1 MKENTFIVY
10 IMANAR
16 PTLYI
21 GITNDLGRRVYEHRN
36 NVDPDCF
43 TARYY
48 LHKLGYYEACP
59 NSLAAIIREK
69 QLKKMS
75 RQEKIE
81 LIRQVN
87 PYWRNLSEDIFG
99 RIPDKPE

>member
-1 MKENTFIVY
+1 MVY

-16 PTLYI
+16 PTLHV
-21 GITNDLGRRVYEHRN
+21 GITDDLVRRVYEHKN
-36 NVDPDCF
+36 NVNPDCF

-48 LHKLGYYEACP
+48 LHKLVYYEVCS
-59 NSLAAIIREK
+59 NSRSAIIREK
-69 QLKKMS
+69 QLKNMS

-81 LIRQVN
+81 LIGQFK
-87 PYWRNLSEDIFG
+87 PQWHDLSEDIFG